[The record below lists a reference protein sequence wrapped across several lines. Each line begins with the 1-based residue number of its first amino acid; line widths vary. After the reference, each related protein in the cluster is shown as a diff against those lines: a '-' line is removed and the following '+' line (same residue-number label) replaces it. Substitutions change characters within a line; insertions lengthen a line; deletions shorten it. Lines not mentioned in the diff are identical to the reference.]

1 MYSLWQIKK
10 KKKKDWEPE
19 TGSRTGTILFS
30 CGVWFKLEIMVK
42 KRDNIK
48 LSKDKNWPE
57 N

>member
-1 MYSLWQIKK
+1 MVDQE

-19 TGSRTGTILFS
+19 TGSRTGTIFFS